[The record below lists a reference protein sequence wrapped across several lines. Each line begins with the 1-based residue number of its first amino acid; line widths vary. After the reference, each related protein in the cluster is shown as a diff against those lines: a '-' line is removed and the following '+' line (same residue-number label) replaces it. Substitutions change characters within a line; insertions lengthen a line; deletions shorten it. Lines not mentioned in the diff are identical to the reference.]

1 MQTKVNFIPGK
12 NVGTKDI
19 ASLTVTVHMEVPDGF
34 DPNAHINRPLKLT
47 ASGGKLVE
55 PVEFDCSLST
65 EGNSYFYNGTHK
77 SYAIKLD
84 VILPSLLLLGL
95 IMTSDLSLSN

>member
-19 ASLTVTVHMEVPDGF
+19 SSMTVTIHLEVPDDF
-34 DPNAHINRPLKLT
+34 DSKAHVNRPLKLT
-47 ASGGKLVE
+47 ASGNKLE
-55 PVEFDCSLST
+55 KPVEFDCSLST

-84 VILPSLLLLGL
+84 VILPNLLLMGL
-95 IMTSDLSLSN
+95 LMTCDLSLSN